1 MIARI
6 GISSEE
12 LIRKY
17 MLNVAAGKI
26 NHVEDM
32 PNIWFASLTE
42 LSQVVTNDNIKLLNM
57 ISHERK
63 NSSVKLAK
71 ITGRSVE
78 ELSISIEMLTS
89 KGFVRIDRCGN
100 EERLTTIYT
109 SFEISMGKEVEA
121 QLLQPL
127 NLKQYC
133 LSKFSWVS

>member
-32 PNIWFASLTE
+32 PNIWFTSLTE
-42 LSQVVTNDNIKLLNM
+42 LSQVLTNDNVKLLNM
-57 ISHERK
+57 ISHESK
-63 NSSVKLAK
+63 NSLVKLAK

-78 ELSISIEMLTS
+78 ELSISIEKLTS

-109 SFEISMGKEVEA
+109 SFEISMGKEVEG
-121 QLLQPL
+121 QLLQSL
-127 NLKQYC
+127 N
-133 LSKFSWVS
+133 F

>member
-32 PNIWFASLTE
+32 PNIWFTSLTE
-42 LSQVVTNDNIKLLNM
+42 LSQVLTNDNIKLLNM
-57 ISHERK
+57 ISHESK
-63 NSSVKLAK
+63 NSLVKLAK

-78 ELSISIEMLTS
+78 ELSISIEKLTS

-121 QLLQPL
+121 QLLQTL
-127 NLKQYC
+127 N
-133 LSKFSWVS
+133 F

>member
-32 PNIWFASLTE
+32 PNIWFSSLTE
-42 LSQVVTNDNIKLLNM
+42 LSQVLTNDNIKLLNM

-63 NSSVKLAK
+63 NSLVKLAK

-78 ELSISIEMLTS
+78 ELSISIEKLTS

-109 SFEISMGKEVEA
+109 SFEISMGKEVEG
-121 QLLQPL
+121 QLLQSL
-127 NLKQYC
+127 N
-133 LSKFSWVS
+133 F

>member
-42 LSQVVTNDNIKLLNM
+42 LSQVLTNDNIKLLNM

-63 NSSVKLAK
+63 NSLVKLAK

-78 ELSISIEMLTS
+78 ELSISIEKLTS

-121 QLLQPL
+121 QLLQL
-127 NLKQYC
+127 IN
-133 LSKFSWVS
+133 F

>member
-32 PNIWFASLTE
+32 PNIWFTSLTE
-42 LSQVVTNDNIKLLNM
+42 LSQVLTNDNIKLLNM
-57 ISHERK
+57 ISHESK
-63 NSSVKLAK
+63 NSLVKLAK

-78 ELSISIEMLTS
+78 ELSISIEKLTS

-109 SFEISMGKEVEA
+109 SFEISMGKEVEG
-121 QLLQPL
+121 QLLQSL
-127 NLKQYC
+127 N
-133 LSKFSWVS
+133 F

>member
-32 PNIWFASLTE
+32 PNIWFTSLTE
-42 LSQVVTNDNIKLLNM
+42 LSQVLTNDNIKLLNM
-57 ISHERK
+57 IFHESK
-63 NSSVKLAK
+63 NSLVKLAK

-78 ELSISIEMLTS
+78 ELSISIEKLTS

-100 EERLTTIYT
+100 EDRLTTIYT
-109 SFEISMGKEVEA
+109 SFEISMGKEVEG
-121 QLLQPL
+121 QLLQSL
-127 NLKQYC
+127 N
-133 LSKFSWVS
+133 F

>member
-42 LSQVVTNDNIKLLNM
+42 LSQVLTNDNIKLLNM
-57 ISHERK
+57 ISHERP
-63 NSSVKLAK
+63 NSVVKLAE
-71 ITGRSVE
+71 ITDRSVE
-78 ELSISIEMLTS
+78 ELSISIEKLTS
-89 KGFVRIDRCGN
+89 KGFVHIEICGN
-100 EERLTTIYT
+100 EERLTAIYT
-109 SFEISMGKEVEA
+109 SFEILVGKELETI
-121 QLLQPL
+121 L
-127 NLKQYC
+127 
-133 LSKFSWVS
+133 

>member
-1 MIARI
+1 MKARI

-26 NHVEDM
+26 NHFEDM

-42 LSQVVTNDNIKLLNM
+42 LSQVLTNDNIKLLNM

-63 NSSVKLAK
+63 NSLVKLAK
-71 ITGRSVE
+71 ISDRSVE
-78 ELSISIEMLTS
+78 ELSISIDDLAS
-89 KGFVRIDRCGN
+89 KGFVRIEICGN

-109 SFEISMGKEVEA
+109 SFEIRMGKEIEA
-121 QLLQPL
+121 QLLQSL
-127 NLKQYC
+127 N
-133 LSKFSWVS
+133 F

>member
-32 PNIWFASLTE
+32 PNIWFTSLTE
-42 LSQVVTNDNIKLLNM
+42 LSQVLTNDNIKFLNM
-57 ISHERK
+57 ISHESK
-63 NSSVKLAK
+63 NSLVKLAK

-78 ELSISIEMLTS
+78 ELSISIEKLTS

-109 SFEISMGKEVEA
+109 SFEISMGKEVEG
-121 QLLQPL
+121 QLLQSL
-127 NLKQYC
+127 N
-133 LSKFSWVS
+133 F

>member
-6 GISSEE
+6 GVSSEE

-42 LSQVVTNDNIKLLNM
+42 LSQVLTNDNIKLLNVM
-57 ISHERK
+57 AFERP
-63 NSSVKLAK
+63 NSVGKLAE

-78 ELSISIEMLTS
+78 ELSISIEKLTS
-89 KGFVRIDRCGN
+89 KGFVRIDRYVN
-100 EERLTTIYT
+100 EERVTANYT
-109 SFEISMGKEVEA
+109 SFEICMGKEVEA
-121 QLLQPL
+121 LLLQSL
-127 NLKQYC
+127 N
-133 LSKFSWVS
+133 F